1 VNDHYA
7 EMNSFVYSRLQGL
20 ASVDWIN
27 NRKNSNY

>member
-20 ASVDWIN
+20 ASVD
-27 NRKNSNY
+27 